1 MSVISPAPISPALAV
16 TKAQR
21 RKDPAIQA
29 QYKAVSRTY
38 YRLSGY
44 IFPALLL
51 LRLPL
56 LVLSLRKDFFQLP
69 HPPYYAANKELLVL
83 SSERGAFGNRV
94 VVADNLKEGYRVLRS
109 DHSLLGGRWVRR
121 VPQADA
127 ASRVELGDS

>member
-1 MSVISPAPISPALAV
+1 MSIVSPAPVSPALAV

-21 RKDPAIQA
+21 RKDAAVQA
-29 QYKAVSRTY
+29 QYKAVSRTF

-44 IFPALLL
+44 IFPALLV

-56 LVLSLRKDFFQLP
+56 LITSLRRDMFQLP
-69 HPPYYAANKELLVL
+69 RPPYYAANKELLVL
-83 SSERGAFGNRV
+83 SSELGAFGNRV

-121 VPQADA
+121 VPQAD
-127 ASRVELGDS
+127 SETRVDLGDS